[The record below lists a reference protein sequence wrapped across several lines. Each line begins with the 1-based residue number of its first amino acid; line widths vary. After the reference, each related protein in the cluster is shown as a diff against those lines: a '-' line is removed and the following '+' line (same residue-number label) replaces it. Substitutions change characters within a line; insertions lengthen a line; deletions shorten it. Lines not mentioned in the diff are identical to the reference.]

1 MLAKEGVT
9 ISVTMNI
16 TKCCRLIVNI
26 EQEAVNIQCIE
37 IAGCFN
43 RC

>member
-9 ISVTMNI
+9 INVTTI
-16 TKCCRLIVNI
+16 TINYCRFIVNI
-26 EQEAVNIQCIE
+26 EQETVNIQCIE
-37 IAGCFN
+37 IAGCLN